1 MLRLTSPV
9 ETYKYI
15 DEVVTK
21 FDNYVG
27 QAVVPKLG
35 TAGLSPDQI
44 LTGLQFIQTRQLPEF
59 QGGVLELLTTYSVG
73 KQAKEVYESA
83 LQTARWYDIA
93 PRKLVR
99 ALVSSMLSKAHVQRD
114 PLYGQALQEMARPA
128 ALVMLDM
135 IKPHRKAHER
145 RRLVNLVRRAGGVK
159 PPAPSPQ
166 WVHGSE
172 EELTEMKEAWE
183 KLIDPSGEVRKSLEQ
198 PKESSAP
205 QTQPSPTPDGTGF

>member
-27 QAVVPKLG
+27 QEVLPKLG

-44 LTGLQFIQTRQLPEF
+44 LTGLQFIRTRELAEF
-59 QGGVLELLTTYSVG
+59 QGEVLELLTTYHAG
-73 KQAKEVYESA
+73 KQAKDVYVSA
-83 LQTARWYDIA
+83 LQTAEWYDIA

-114 PLYGQALQEMARPA
+114 PLYEQALQEMARPA

-135 IKPHRKAHER
+135 IKPHRKAHQR
-145 RRLVNLVRRAGGVK
+145 RRLVNLVRQAGGVK
-159 PPAPSPQ
+159 PPDPSTQ
-166 WVHGSE
+166 WAHSSE
-172 EELTEMKEAWE
+172 KELTEMKEAWE
-183 KLIDPSGEVRKSLEQ
+183 KLIDPNGEVRKNLEQ
-198 PKESSAP
+198 PKQPTPP

>member
-27 QAVVPKLG
+27 QDLLPKLS
-35 TAGLSPDQI
+35 TPDLSPDQI
-44 LTGLQFIQTRQLPEF
+44 LTGLQFIRTRELPEF
-59 QGGVLELLTTYSVG
+59 QGEVLELLTTYHAG
-73 KQAKEVYESA
+73 KQAKKVYASA
-83 LQTARWYDIA
+83 LQTAEWYDIA

-114 PLYGQALQEMARPA
+114 PLYEQAVQEMARPA

-135 IKPHRKAHER
+135 IKPHRKAHQR
-145 RRLVNLVRRAGGVK
+145 RRLVNLVRQAGGVK
-159 PPAPSPQ
+159 PPYPSPR
-166 WVHGSE
+166 WARSPD

-183 KLIDPSGEVRKSLEQ
+183 KSIDPSGEVRQRLEQ
-198 PKESSAP
+198 AENPPPP
-205 QTQPSPTPDGTGF
+205 QTQPSPTPDGSG